1 MKESI
6 LLCGGKGT
14 RLREISQDKPKSL
27 FEVAGKE
34 LIRYSTDIMTPDIVN
49 KLIFAVDY
57 KAEQISEW
65 VNRMNF
71 PQEVKFSYQ
80 SLPGVVEAIRN
91 AAEYLTRDEMIT
103 CNTDE
108 LREGLNLEKILSF
121 HQRAG
126 TMATMVASYSNRLY
140 RHRLLDVRESDG
152 RVLSSR
158 LKPAEYIN
166 RPEVIGLVNT
176 GFLIMDKKTVEL
188 FDVNHSRDWGG
199 IIDPLC
205 DSGQLSAYID
215 NRIVYFNVGTP
226 EEYKEASD
234 FLSQQ
239 IPPPVA

>member
-108 LREGLNLEKILSF
+108 LREGLNLERILSF

-176 GFLIMDKKTVEL
+176 GFLIMDKK
-188 FDVNHSRDWGG
+188 R
-199 IIDPLC
+199 
-205 DSGQLSAYID
+205 
-215 NRIVYFNVGTP
+215 
-226 EEYKEASD
+226 
-234 FLSQQ
+234 
-239 IPPPVA
+239 